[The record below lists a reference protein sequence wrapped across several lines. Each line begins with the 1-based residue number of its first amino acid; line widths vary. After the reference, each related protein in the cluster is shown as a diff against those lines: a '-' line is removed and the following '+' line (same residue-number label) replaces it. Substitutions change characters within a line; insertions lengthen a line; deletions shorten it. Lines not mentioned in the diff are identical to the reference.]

1 LSCSQ
6 AQLVLL
12 IEYIERRLENKMR
25 QLGIPIEKI
34 RKTIME
40 VERIKQTII
49 DYGLEE
55 IEKQLGI

>member
-1 LSCSQ
+1 MSCTQ

-12 IEYIERRLENKMR
+12 IEYIERRLENKMK

>member
-1 LSCSQ
+1 M
-6 AQLVLL
+6 VLL

-49 DYGLEE
+49 DYGLEQ
-55 IEKQLGI
+55 IEQELGI

>member
-1 LSCSQ
+1 MSCTQ

-12 IEYIERRLENKMR
+12 IEYIERRLENKMK
-25 QLGIPIEKI
+25 QLAIPSEKI

-40 VERIKQTII
+40 IERIKQTII

-55 IEKQLGI
+55 IEKQLGV

>member
-1 LSCSQ
+1 MSCSQ

-12 IEYIERRLENKMR
+12 IEYIERRLEHRMK
-25 QLGIPIEKI
+25 QLGIPSEKI

-49 DYGLEE
+49 DYGLAE
-55 IEKQLGI
+55 IEKELGI